1 MFFLVFSWDISMGF
15 HVVHIKQGT
24 SLPGAFVRRGEYF
37 SLDLAQELRGLGF
50 EARWFRWRM
59 GWADGMM
66 GYVNFN
72 SYYPLVN
79 KAIENGHL

>member
-1 MFFLVFSWDISMGF
+1 MGF

-37 SLDLAQELRGLGF
+37 SLDLAQELRGLSF

-59 GWADGMM
+59 GWADGMMGWWDDGMM

>member
-1 MFFLVFSWDISMGF
+1 MGF

-66 GYVNFN
+66 G
-72 SYYPLVN
+72 
-79 KAIENGHL
+79 